1 MTKRDLA
8 ASILGKGVYPIAA
21 RLRNV
26 MQVTWSLVAGG
37 AEMYALTIASGL
49 DAQGFRSLLCALDK
63 GGALEPEIRQRGLP
77 CFIMHRRDPGIDL
90 KLMWRMYRLFRRH
103 QVDVVQ
109 THHFNQLFYSVLG
122 ARLAGARVI
131 HTEHSI
137 EAYKRRRLR
146 MVLKLLALFCDKV
159 IAIGDDGA
167 RVLLEQV
174 GIPERKLEIIRI
186 GVDPQSFVAPGNEA
200 RRALGLDEDD
210 RVAVIIARLYPEKN
224 HRLLLAAFAD
234 VAARLGKARLLIAGD
249 GIERE
254 AIEAEIHRLGLAD
267 RVRMLGVRRD
277 VARILAAADVFVL
290 SSDREGLPIAVLEA
304 MAAAKPVI
312 ATAVG
317 DLPSVVGDGVTGRIV
332 APGDRA
338 ALAEAMIELLDDRA
352 RAAEMGAKA
361 AQAARERYSVG
372 AMLGKYLKL
381 FDRR

>member
-1 MTKRDLA
+1 
-8 ASILGKGVYPIAA
+8 
-21 RLRNV
+21 
-26 MQVTWSLVAGG
+26 
-37 AEMYALTIASGL
+37 
-49 DAQGFRSLLCALDK
+49 
-63 GGALEPEIRQRGLP
+63 
-77 CFIMHRRDPGIDL
+77 
-90 KLMWRMYRLFRRH
+90 
-103 QVDVVQ
+103 VDVVQ